1 MKPISFGTDGIR
13 GRAGSHPVTNAVA
26 VRVGRAANKLAQ
38 AVGGSRVVVGYDTR
52 PSSEGLAR
60 AAGAGITSSG
70 GSWLDAGVVPTSAVG
85 LAIADGLAD
94 VGVMVTASHN
104 PASDNGFKIL
114 GEGGRKLDDAASRA
128 VEAWIA
134 EAPPEV
140 DGGPPTEN
148 VGRAVLDGW
157 RRTVRGGMPPAE
169 RFAGRRIAFDFAN
182 GASATAATWLLEDW
196 PPEVHVVRGP
206 GEINEGCG
214 SEHPE
219 RLQRAVVEHG
229 CDGGIALDGDGDR
242 CRVVDERGELVPGD
256 AVLWWLARAMQVSGL
271 VVTVMSNGAL
281 EPSLPGVR
289 VVRTPVGDRH
299 VRDQMDALSIP
310 LGGEESGHILFG
322 DVAAGDGLLAGLR
335 TLGTAWGEHATLSA
349 AFEGFE
355 PLPRAAGKVQVG
367 ERPPLAEVAA
377 LQEVREAS
385 AAQLG
390 PHGRVFLRYSGT
402 EPVLRLLVEGRSQD
416 DVDAVLAEVSAVARD
431 VLS

>member
-1 MKPISFGTDGIR
+1 MKPIAFGTDGIR
-13 GRAGSHPVTNAVA
+13 GRAGTHPITEAVA
-26 VRVGRAANKLAQ
+26 VRVGRAASKLAR
-38 AVGGSRVVVGYDTR
+38 AVGGRRVVVGYDTR

-60 AAGAGITSSG
+60 AAGAGITSAG
-70 GSWLDAGVVPTSAVG
+70 GAWLEAGVVPTSAVG

-104 PASDNGFKIL
+104 PADDNGFKIL
-114 GEGGRKLDDAASRA
+114 GAGGRKLDDAASRA

-157 RRTVRGGMPPAE
+157 RRTVRGGAPAAE
-169 RFAGRRIAFDFAN
+169 AFAGKRIAFDFAN
-182 GASATAATWLLEDW
+182 GASAEAAAWLLEDW
-196 PPEVHVVRGP
+196 PPDVHVVHASG
-206 GEINEGCG
+206 GINEGCG

-219 RLQRAVVEHG
+219 LLQRAVVEHG

-256 AVLWWLARAMQVSGL
+256 AVLWWLATAMQVSGL
-271 VVTVMSNGAL
+271 VVTVMSNAAL

-299 VRDQMDALSIP
+299 VRDQMDALSIA
-310 LGGEESGHILFG
+310 LGGEESGHVLFG

-335 TLGTAWGEHATLSA
+335 TLGTAFASHDRLSE
-349 AFEGFE
+349 AFAGFT
-355 PLPRAAGKVQVG
+355 PLPRATGKVVVVN
-367 ERPPLAEVAA
+367 RPPLVEVTA
-377 LQEVREAS
+377 LQDVRTAS
-385 AAQLG
+385 ASRLG

-402 EPVLRLLVEGRSQD
+402 EPLLRILVEGQD
-416 DVDAVLAEVSAVARD
+416 QGEVDAILAEVIAVAKEA
-431 VLS
+431 LS